1 LRDITAGA
9 ALVTRLRRTEG
20 HTMTTPP
27 DEPNQT
33 PGATPPPSGPDY
45 GTTPPPPPS
54 GYGTPPP
61 GGYGAPPPG
70 EPYAAPPSG
79 PDGYRVGDA
88 VNYGFTKFVDNIG
101 QIILAALL
109 LLLTWLVASAIGY
122 PIRLAIDH
130 GDFFTSDLASAVA
143 LFIDVAVVS
152 IVQAALLRGC
162 LDITE
167 GRRFRV
173 SEMFTRLPIGSV
185 VLASVLVSLITAIGI
200 VLFVLPGIIAWFFLL
215 FTPFFVVDRQMSAVD
230 AIKASFKLTKDNLG
244 TMLLWVIVGTIVYL
258 VGFCVLCLGFI
269 VTGPIVLI
277 GATYTYK
284 KLSGQPVAA

>member
-1 LRDITAGA
+1 
-9 ALVTRLRRTEG
+9 
-20 HTMTTPP
+20 MTTPP

-45 GTTPPPPPS
+45 GTPPPSGPDYGTPPPPPPD
-54 GYGTPPP
+54 GYGTPTS

-70 EPYAAPPSG
+70 DTYGAPPTG
-79 PDGYRVGDA
+79 PQEWRVGDA

-122 PIRLAIDH
+122 PIRIAIDH
-130 GDFFTSDLASAVA
+130 GDLFTSELASAVA
-143 LFIDVAVVS
+143 LFIDIALVG
-152 IVQAALLRGC
+152 IVQAALIRGC

-173 SEMFTRLPIGSV
+173 GELFTRLPIGNV
-185 VLASVLVSLITAIGI
+185 ILASVLVSLITAIGI
-200 VLFVLPGIIAWFFLL
+200 ALFVLPGIIAWFFLL

-230 AIKASFKLTKDNLG
+230 AIKASFTLTKDNLG
-244 TMLLWVIVGTIVYL
+244 SMLLWVLVGTIVYL
-258 VGFCVLCLGFI
+258 VGFCVLCIGFI